1 MPTFSINGKLCS
13 EQNASVSVMDH
24 GLLYGDGIFEGL
36 RFYNG
41 NIFKLEAHLERL
53 FDSASALLLVVPM
66 AQKDLVS
73 ALNEAIVESSLQDG
87 YVRLVVTRGKG
98 ALGIDPV
105 TCSKPQVIIIVDELT
120 MVKPDVVRNG
130 ASLII
135 SSVRRLQSDQIDPRI
150 KSLNYLNQIL
160 ARMEASSAGADEA
173 VMLNSQGRI
182 AEGTGDNIF
191 VIKNG
196 ALYTPPLS
204 EGSLGGITR
213 GTIISIA
220 HGLGI
225 EMVES
230 PLSPFDLYTA
240 DECFLTGTGAELI
253 PVKEISG
260 RQIPIVRGTIFS
272 RIEDEFLNV
281 TQNYRAKEQLAVC

>member
-1 MPTFSINGKLCS
+1 MPTFSIDGELCS
-13 EQNASVSVMDH
+13 EQDASISVMDH

-41 NIFKLEAHLERL
+41 QIFKLEAHLERL
-53 FDSASALLLVVPM
+53 FDSACALLLVIPVP
-66 AQKDLVS
+66 QNDLVS
-73 ALNEAIVESSLQDG
+73 TLNEAVVESGLRDG
-87 YVRLVVTRGKG
+87 YIRLVITRGKG
-98 ALGIDPV
+98 ALGIDPA
-105 TCSKPQVIIIVDELT
+105 TCTKPQVIIIVDELT
-120 MVKPDVVRNG
+120 MVKPEVVRNG

-196 ALYTPPLS
+196 ALYTPPLC
-204 EGSLGGITR
+204 EGSLAGITR
-213 GTIISIA
+213 STIISIA
-220 HGLGI
+220 HDLGI
-225 EMVES
+225 EMLES

-260 RQIPIVRGTIFS
+260 RQLPIVRGTIFS

-281 TQNYRAKEQLAVC
+281 TQNYRAEEQLAVC